1 MKRHL
6 VLLAAGLSLLF
17 APRAPAAEPRPFLH
31 PLFSDGAVLQRG
43 TPVPV
48 WGWAAPGE
56 TVTVEFAGQKASA
69 IAGADGKWMARLP
82 ALEASDQPR
91 VLRAAGTTTAAREV
105 QNVVVGDVWICS
117 GQSNMEMG
125 VGMCNVPDEVAAADH
140 PMIRLLTVPRKVSNE
155 PLDLFSGSWTP
166 CSPAT
171 VVANGWGGFSATG
184 YFFGRELHRELKV
197 PVGLIHSSWGGT
209 ICEAW
214 TSAEDCA
221 PAGLRRAGRRG
232 SGGRRRATVR
242 RHDPDTVEA
251 WYGKNDPGTSAGWQK
266 PAADDAGWASMNLPV
281 AWENGGLPGYDG
293 IAWFRKSFDAPA
305 DWAGKDLVLSLGPI
319 DDMDTT
325 FVNGVKVGAKDVW
338 NQDRVYR
345 IPGNL
350 VQAGRNVIAIRVLDT
365 AGAGGINGQPAQM
378 HVGPEGAA
386 APVSLAGAWRMKD
399 SAPMGRVAGLPVATS
414 SNNPNVT
421 TVLYNGMIAPLL
433 PYAIKG
439 AIWYQGESN
448 AGRGYQYRA
457 LLPAMITDWRA
468 RFGVGDFPFY
478 IVSLANFQQP
488 PAQPSE
494 SDWAELREAQAM
506 TAKNLK
512 NCGLAVAIDIGDAV
526 DIHPKNKMEVG
537 RRLALAALAQ
547 VHGREVEYSGPW
559 YKGMTVEDGRI
570 RLAFDHAAG
579 LAAKD
584 GRLTGFAIAG
594 EDRKFVWADAV
605 IDGGTVVVSA
615 VDVPKPVAVRYA
627 WHANPVCNL
636 VNAAGLPAV
645 PFRTD
650 DWPGVTANNK

>member
-1 MKRHL
+1 M
-6 VLLAAGLSLLF
+6 
-17 APRAPAAEPRPFLH
+17 
-31 PLFSDGAVLQRG
+31 
-43 TPVPV
+43 
-48 WGWAAPGE
+48 
-56 TVTVEFAGQKASA
+56 
-69 IAGADGKWMARLP
+69 
-82 ALEASDQPR
+82 
-91 VLRAAGTTTAAREV
+91 
-105 QNVVVGDVWICS
+105 
-117 GQSNMEMG
+117 
-125 VGMCNVPDEVAAADH
+125 
-140 PMIRLLTVPRKVSNE
+140 
-155 PLDLFSGSWTP
+155 
-166 CSPAT
+166 
-171 VVANGWGGFSATG
+171 
-184 YFFGRELHRELKV
+184 
-197 PVGLIHSSWGGT
+197 
-209 ICEAW
+209 
-214 TSAEDCA
+214 
-221 PAGLRRAGRRG
+221 
-232 SGGRRRATVR
+232 
-242 RHDPDTVEA
+242 
-251 WYGKNDPGTSAGWQK
+251 
-266 PAADDAGWASMNLPV
+266 
-281 AWENGGLPGYDG
+281 
-293 IAWFRKSFDAPA
+293 
-305 DWAGKDLVLSLGPI
+305 
-319 DDMDTT
+319 
-325 FVNGVKVGAKDVW
+325 
-338 NQDRVYR
+338 
-345 IPGNL
+345 
-350 VQAGRNVIAIRVLDT
+350 
-365 AGAGGINGQPAQM
+365 
-378 HVGPEGAA
+378 
-386 APVSLAGAWRMKD
+386 
-399 SAPMGRVAGLPVATS
+399 
-414 SNNPNVT
+414 
-421 TVLYNGMIAPLL
+421 LYNGMIAPLL

-636 VNAAGLPAV
+636 VNAAGLLCAIL
-645 PFRTD
+645 FRTD
-650 DWPGVTANNK
+650 DWPGDGEQQVTGPVGLDLGRGRNPPRRPQASRGPTPTRSRGRSGSCRSDPRCGHRKPVRRHIDDRERRRSGLGAAADHLEKRLLVRGIVDPPVVRVAADDHAHAGLAQQRQPQGRAETSSPRIRRSRCRGCRPSPRAAECGRRAP